1 MNEAA
6 IFRDLQ
12 HRALPPA
19 RFRRPI
25 PLPRRAQ
32 VLRPAA
38 PPGSRRGLSLFA
50 ATLALTSLTLAGW
63 NLYWL
68 AAPLRA
74 AVASLFA

>member
-6 IFRDLQ
+6 ILRELQ

-25 PLPRRAQ
+25 PLPRRAE
-32 VLRPAA
+32 VVRPS
-38 PPGSRRGLSLFA
+38 PPRSRRGLGLFA
-50 ATLALTSLTLAGW
+50 ATLAFTSLALAGW

-68 AAPLRA
+68 AGPLRE